1 MESEVAYHL
10 HGGYGL
16 FCIEGSRSMHFE
28 PAGTSAAPEE
38 DASLQG
44 LTRFCQHMAANLEN
58 WRGSPYQSCCP
69 MCSFMLLN
77 YQANPLYWEQNPL
90 ECPSVEDEVPL
101 EMPLLEAVI
110 RSRPQVGFVMPL
122 VTFNPFPSPGI
133 EHFA

>member
-69 MCSFMLLN
+69 MCSFMLG
-77 YQANPLYWEQNPL
+77 PTHPRT
-90 ECPSVEDEVPL
+90 D
-101 EMPLLEAVI
+101 I
-110 RSRPQVGFVMPL
+110 HTVGQSTASACML
-122 VTFNPFPSPGI
+122 
-133 EHFA
+133 